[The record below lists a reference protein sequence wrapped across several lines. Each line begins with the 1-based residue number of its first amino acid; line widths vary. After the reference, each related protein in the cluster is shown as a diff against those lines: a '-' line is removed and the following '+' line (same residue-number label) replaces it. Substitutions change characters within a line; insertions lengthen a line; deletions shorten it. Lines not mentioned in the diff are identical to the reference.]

1 MKPPGS
7 PPNAECINGFQNI
20 LLMNVLTVLPYI
32 NPPVVYDSFVRE
44 LLYTMFMQLTEI
56 L

>member
-20 LLMNVLTVLPYI
+20 LLMNVLTVLSYI
-32 NPPVVYDSFVRE
+32 NPPGVYDSFVNHISDCVFIISY
-44 LLYTMFMQLTEI
+44 LHA
-56 L
+56 